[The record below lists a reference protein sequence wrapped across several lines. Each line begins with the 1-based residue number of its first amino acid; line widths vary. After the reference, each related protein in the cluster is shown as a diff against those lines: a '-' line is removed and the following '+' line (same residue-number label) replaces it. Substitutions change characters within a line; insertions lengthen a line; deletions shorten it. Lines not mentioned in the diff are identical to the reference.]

1 MLNLFNHF
9 QSQKEF
15 LQIPFG
21 KELQGDF
28 AKENLLIFDDN
39 LNAMQNLLQNKTFNH
54 GKTFKNMIDLVY
66 IDPPFGT
73 NNIFR
78 MGSTMSSSLDS
89 EIAYQ
94 DRFNLESYLE
104 FLYYRLILIKE
115 LMSEKASFYI
125 HIDTK
130 MGHYVKI
137 LCDEIFGRENFINDI
152 TRIKCNPKNFFKKGY
167 GNIKDMILFYAKS
180 RQYIWNEIH
189 EDISS
194 DDLNKRF
201 TKQDDKGF
209 YTTIPLHAPGVTQNG
224 ESGQA
229 WNGLKPPQ
237 GRHWRC
243 GLKELDRL
251 NNEGLIEWSRNG
263 VPRKKVYAKDSQGK
277 KIQDIWEFKD
287 TQNPIY
293 PTQKNN
299 AMLRRIIQMSSHIDS
314 LVMDCFCGSGGF
326 LKEAFL
332 LGRKFIGI
340 DESKEAIKIN
350 QKWIEEYN
358 QQNLIQCEY
367 GKFQLEEEKNYVGKS
382 KTLNKG
388 AHKHVL

>member
-15 LQIPFG
+15 LQIPFS

-28 AKENLLIFDDN
+28 TKENLLVFDDN
-39 LNAMQNLLQNKTFNH
+39 LNAMQNLLQNKSFNQ
-54 GKTFKNMIDLVY
+54 GQTFKNTIDLAY

-73 NNIFR
+73 NNVFR
-78 MGSTMSSSLDS
+78 MGSTMSASLDS
-89 EIAYQ
+89 KIAYQ
-94 DRFNLESYLE
+94 DKFNLESYLE

-137 LCDEIFGRENFINDI
+137 LCDEVFGRENFINDI

-167 GNIKDMILFYAKS
+167 GNIKDMILFYVKS
-180 RQYIWNEIH
+180 RQYIWNEIY
-189 EDISS
+189 EDISA
-194 DDLNKRF
+194 DDLSKRF
-201 TKQDDKGF
+201 TKQDEKGF

-224 ESGQA
+224 ESGRE

-243 GLKELDRL
+243 SPKELDRL
-251 NNEGLIEWSRNG
+251 NNEGLIEWSKNG
-263 VPRKKVYAKDSQGK
+263 VPRKKIYVKDSQGK

-287 TQNPIY
+287 IQNPIY

-299 AMLRRIIQMSSHIDS
+299 AMLRRIIQMSSNTDS

-332 LGRKFIGI
+332 LERKFIGI
-340 DESKEAIKIN
+340 DESKEAITIN
-350 QKWIEEYN
+350 QKWIGEYN
-358 QQNLIQCEY
+358 QQNLIQCECKILKPKTDIVNEY
-367 GKFQLEEEKNYVGKS
+367 CIKKLEIAEN
-382 KTLNKG
+382 T
-388 AHKHVL
+388 

>member
-1 MLNLFNHF
+1 MFHFLNRLKLP
-9 QSQKEF
+9 QDF
-15 LQIPFG
+15 LQIHF
-21 KELQGDF
+21 KNELWGNFSQ
-28 AKENLLIFDDN
+28 ENFLIFDDN
-39 LNAMQNLLQNKTFNH
+39 LNAMQNLLQNKSFNG
-54 GKTFKNMIDLVY
+54 GKTFKNSVDLVY

-78 MGSTMSSSLDS
+78 MGSTMSSTLDS

-94 DRFNLESYLE
+94 DKFSLESYLE

-152 TRIKCNPKNFFKKGY
+152 TRIKCNPKNFARKGY
-167 GNIKDMILFYAKS
+167 GNIKDMILFYVKS
-180 RQYIWNEIH
+180 SQYIWNEIY
-189 EDISS
+189 ENISS
-194 DDLNKRF
+194 DDLGKRF

-224 ESGQA
+224 KSGQE

-243 GLKELDRL
+243 NPQELDRL
-251 NNEGLIEWSRNG
+251 NTEGLIEWSKNG
-263 VPRKKVYAKDSQGK
+263 VPRKKIYAQDSKGK

-299 AMLRRIIQMSSHIDS
+299 TMLRRIIQMSSNVDS

-332 LGRKFIGI
+332 LERKFIGI

-350 QKWIEEYN
+350 QKWAEEYN
-358 QQNLIQCEY
+358 QQNLIRCEWEILKPKIDKVNEY
-367 GKFQLEEEKNYVGKS
+367 TTKSFQIIENIY
-382 KTLNKG
+382 
-388 AHKHVL
+388 